1 MKAIGFDLGHTLIF
15 YEDVPL
21 NWKSLYKE
29 ALSNT
34 LQKCGYGDTL
44 ERISIG
50 EEILSKYNTRINYRE
65 VEVSSDVI
73 FSEIIEKWELSKEI
87 LLPNFKTNFF
97 KFFQRNVLLF
107 PETISSLKTLKEIG
121 IKSGIL
127 TDVPY
132 GMDKEFVLSDVEP
145 FKEWIDVLLTSV
157 EVGYRKPNVHGYMK
171 LADELGVKPENMIY
185 VGDEPK
191 DILGANNVG
200 MLSVLVERDGS
211 YKDFNQKKTIKDLSE
226 LINLV

>member
-1 MKAIGFDLGHTLIF
+1 MKAIGFDLGRTLIF

-34 LQKCGYGDTL
+34 LLNCGCEDTID
-44 ERISIG
+44 RIAVG

-65 VEVSSDVI
+65 IEVSSDVI
-73 FSEIIEKWELSKEI
+73 FSEIIGKWRLSEES
-87 LLPNFKTNFF
+87 LLPVFKRNFF

-107 PETISSLKTLKEIG
+107 PETISLLKTLKEMG
-121 IKSGIL
+121 IKTGIL

-145 FKEWIDVLLTSV
+145 FKELIDVLLTSV
-157 EVGYRKPNVHGYMK
+157 DVGYRKPNVQGYIK
-171 LADELGVKPENMIY
+171 LADKLGVKPEDMIY

-191 DILGANNVG
+191 DILGANNIG
-200 MLSVLVERDGS
+200 MFSVLIERGNNNI
-211 YKDFNQKKTIKDLSE
+211 DFNQKKTIKDLNE